1 MLVYASA
8 SPGAGSCGCWRA
20 RVSGS
25 HRKGRFNAPT
35 GQVGDD
41 GKMYCR
47 ICSATLQENANFC
60 FKCGARVRPQETTI
74 VEEFQVSG
82 RELVRKV
89 EELIHEGNIR
99 RIVIKHDGR
108 ILLDIPLAIA
118 VVGVVLAPVLTAV
131 GAVAAMVTNCTVSV
145 ERVEP

>member
-1 MLVYASA
+1 MAVAEWTDLMPPSE
-8 SPGAGSCGCWRA
+8 
-20 RVSGS
+20 
-25 HRKGRFNAPT
+25 
-35 GQVGDD
+35 QVRDD

-60 FKCGARVRPQETTI
+60 SRCGARVRLQERTV

-99 RIVIKHDGR
+99 RIVIKQNGK

-118 VVGVVLAPVLTAV
+118 IFGAVLAPVLTAV
-131 GAVAAMVTNCTVSV
+131 GAIAAMVTNCTISV

>member
-1 MLVYASA
+1 MAVAEWTDLMPPSE
-8 SPGAGSCGCWRA
+8 
-20 RVSGS
+20 
-25 HRKGRFNAPT
+25 
-35 GQVGDD
+35 QVRDD

-60 FKCGARVRPQETTI
+60 SRCGARVRLQERTV

-99 RIVIKHDGR
+99 RIVIKQNGK

-131 GAVAAMVTNCTVSV
+131 GAIAAMVTNCTISV
-145 ERVEP
+145 EKVEP